1 VYSALTLLTSL
12 LILLLLLRYA
22 AAGLRRRANDLEK
35 RQQVAA
41 QAEAFEHTLQIE
53 ADTMVKRGLLKYLIV
68 PKVKLEA
75 SCKAIYL

>member
-1 VYSALTLLTSL
+1 VYAALSLLT
-12 LILLLLLRYA
+12 LLLLLRCA
-22 AAGLRRRANDLEK
+22 AAVLRRRTNDLEK

-68 PKVKLEA
+68 PKVSVYALRP
-75 SCKAIYL
+75 I

>member
-12 LILLLLLRYA
+12 LLLRYA
-22 AAGLRRRANDLEK
+22 TAAVLHRRANDLEK